1 MTFQRLDG
9 RPARERAT
17 ATAVGPPPTAHEE
30 TPTEA
35 GFTLLEVL
43 VALAILGVAVV
54 SLIQLSS
61 QSLRLVK
68 TSGDYQQAVLLA
80 DRIAIQAQPTDEG
93 VDTGE
98 EGPYQWERRVSIVAM
113 PDELQPKE
121 TIPGREPPKLFAV
134 TIDVR
139 WGQNQMLE
147 LATMRTPT
155 TAPAAPGSVTSPGTG
170 VQQPVNPATGQ
181 PVSPGMQG
189 PGRSFPQ
196 GPFGTR

>member
-1 MTFQRLDG
+1 MMTR
-9 RPARERAT
+9 
-17 ATAVGPPPTAHEE
+17 VGPAPAAHGKA
-30 TPTEA
+30 PAEA

-54 SLIQLSS
+54 TLIQLSS

-80 DRIAIQAQPTDEG
+80 DRIAIQQGPTDEG
-93 VDTGE
+93 MDMGE
-98 EGPYQWERRVSIVAM
+98 EGPYQWERRVSLVAM
-113 PDELQPKE
+113 PDELEPKE

-147 LATMRTPT
+147 LATLRTPT
-155 TAPAAPGSVTSPGTG
+155 TAPPVPGSLPSTGTG
-170 VQQPVNPATGQ
+170 FQQPVNPATGQ
-181 PVSPGMQG
+181 PVSPGMQRPG
-189 PGRSFPQ
+189 GSFPPGR
-196 GPFGTR
+196 FGTR

>member
-1 MTFQRLDG
+1 MV
-9 RPARERAT
+9 
-17 ATAVGPPPTAHEE
+17 TAVGSAPAAHREA
-30 TPTEA
+30 PTEA

-54 SLIQLSS
+54 TLIQLSS

-98 EGPYQWERRVSIVAM
+98 EGPYQWERRVSLVPM
-113 PDELQPKE
+113 PDELEPKE

-147 LATMRTPT
+147 LATLRTPT
-155 TAPAAPGSVTSPGTG
+155 TAPAAPGSLTSPGTG
-170 VQQPVNPATGQ
+170 FQQPVNPATGQ
-181 PVSPGMQG
+181 PISPGMQG
-189 PGRSFPQ
+189 PGRPFPT
-196 GPFGTR
+196 GPSGTR